1 MSNNIS
7 TKDAFAFAELLEI
20 LSYMEED
27 DVNKLPQKLMDIFKE
42 NADKEYQN
50 HIDIDIPL
58 EEQNISEDTTALLGM
73 LAVNYWCSTEEEKQM
88 LLEAYE
94 ENEKAY
100 QESLREKYNPETIFD
115 NVKEAVT
122 NSETA
127 NTQSTEQVST
137 SSNLPIDY
145 QAFPWYKKVFTN
157 IRNFVYKLL
166 HKGKT
171 PT

>member
-20 LSYMEED
+20 LSFMEED
-27 DVNKLPQKLMDIFKE
+27 DVNKIPQKLMNIFKT
-42 NADKEYQN
+42 NADKEYKN
-50 HIDIDIPL
+50 HIDINIPL

-73 LAVNYWCSTEEEKQM
+73 LAVSYWCSTEEEKNM
-88 LLEAYE
+88 LLKAYE

-100 QESLREKYNPETIFD
+100 QDSLREKYNPEAIFD

-122 NSETA
+122 DIETA
-127 NTQSTEQVST
+127 NIENTEQVST
-137 SSNLPIDY
+137 SNLPIDY

>member
-50 HIDIDIPL
+50 HINIDIPL

-100 QESLREKYNPETIFD
+100 QDSLREKYNPEAIFD
-115 NVKEAVT
+115 NVKEAST
-122 NSETA
+122 TETA
-127 NTQSTEQVST
+127 DFESKET
-137 SSNLPIDY
+137 SNIQSNLPIDY
-145 QAFPWYKKVFTN
+145 QSFPWYKKVFTN

>member
-94 ENEKAY
+94 KAY
-100 QESLREKYNPETIFD
+100 QESLREKYNPEAIFD
-115 NVKEAVT
+115 NTKT
-122 NSETA
+122 ISTTETA
-127 NTQSTEQVST
+127 DFESKET
-137 SSNLPIDY
+137 SNIQSNLPIDY

>member
-20 LSYMEED
+20 LSYMEEE
-27 DVNKLPQKLMDIFKE
+27 DVNKVPQKLMDIFKE

-100 QESLREKYNPETIFD
+100 QESLREKYNPDAIFD
-115 NVKEAVT
+115 NTKT
-122 NSETA
+122 ISTTETA
-127 NTQSTEQVST
+127 DFESKET
-137 SSNLPIDY
+137 SNIQSNLPIDY

>member
-1 MSNNIS
+1 MSSNIS

-50 HIDIDIPL
+50 HIDINIPL

-94 ENEKAY
+94 ENEKTY
-100 QESLREKYNPETIFD
+100 QESLREKYNPDTIFD
-115 NVKEAVT
+115 NQKSTSTTEAT
-122 NSETA
+122 DFE
-127 NTQSTEQVST
+127 STETST
-137 SSNLPIDY
+137 IQSNLPIDY